1 MNIDGL
7 ASNPLENNMLDYICF
22 DALFTQGFTEFL
34 KQSDVQYQLRDDDM
48 GTIVS
53 IPDDLNDELDDLIDE
68 QFEAL
73 EREYEVRLKQEMASG
88 EKNIT
93 AISVNLSS
101 GDTCYV
107 PVSEEMMQRLLSVL
121 SPQEVGDLVD
131 AIVSVVEKPDPRF
144 ICKHDPVMESK

>member
-7 ASNPLENNMLDYICF
+7 VSNPLENNMLDYICF

-34 KQSDVQYQLRDDDM
+34 KQNNVQYQLRDDDM

-53 IPDDLNDELDDLIDE
+53 IPDDLNDELDDLIDG

-73 EREYEVRLKQEMASG
+73 EREYEARLKQEMVSE

-144 ICKHDPVMESK
+144 ICKHDPVMESE

>member
-1 MNIDGL
+1 
-7 ASNPLENNMLDYICF
+7 MLDYICF
-22 DALFTQGFTEFL
+22 DVLFTQGFTEFL
-34 KQSDVQYQLRDDDM
+34 KQNDVQYQLRDDDM

-68 QFEAL
+68 QFEVL
-73 EREYEVRLKQEMASG
+73 EREYEARLKQEMAS
-88 EKNIT
+88 EDKNIT

-144 ICKHDPVMESK
+144 ICKHEAVVETK